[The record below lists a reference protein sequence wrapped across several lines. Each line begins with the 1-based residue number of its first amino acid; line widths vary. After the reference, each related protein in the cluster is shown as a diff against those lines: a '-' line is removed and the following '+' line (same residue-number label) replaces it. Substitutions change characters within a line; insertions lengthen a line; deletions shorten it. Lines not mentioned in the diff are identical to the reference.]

1 MIEAITFDLW
11 NTIFENKSYS
21 KFRVDFIMKFLEA
34 KNYDYTFETI
44 KLAFDNSFK
53 FLDYQENGFDF
64 HHRYTEGRISKIFD
78 TLKTEI
84 TDPEIRAIKENM
96 EKAMLKDPPSL
107 KKGVKRTLE
116 ILSKNYNIGLISN
129 TGITPGHIIIDV
141 FQKYDILK
149 YFQVT
154 IFSDEIGYYKPHS
167 LLFESALK
175 NLQCKPNYAAHV
187 GDLLLTDVKGA
198 KDYGMRAIWFNDT
211 NQSKLPDI
219 QPDYEVKEML
229 EVVDIIKNF

>member
-1 MIEAITFDLW
+1 MIKAITFDLW
-11 NTIFENKSYS
+11 NTLFENRSYS
-21 KFRVDFIMKFLEA
+21 KIRLDFLLKFLIA
-34 KNYDYTFETI
+34 KGFNYTFENI
-44 KLAFDNSFK
+44 KLAYDNSFK
-53 FLDYQENGFDF
+53 FIDYKENGFDF
-64 HHRYTEGRISKIFD
+64 RHKYTEVRISKMFD
-78 TLKTEI
+78 DLKIETP
-84 TDPEIRAIKENM
+84 DHEIRIIKENM

-107 KKGVKRTLE
+107 KSNVKRTLE

-129 TGITPGHIIIDV
+129 TGITPGHVIIDV

-175 NLQCKPNYAAHV
+175 NLQCKPNNAIHV
-187 GDLLLTDVKGA
+187 GDLLHTDVKGA

-211 NQSKLPDI
+211 NLSKFPDI
-219 QPDYEVKEML
+219 QPDYEIKEML
-229 EVVDIIKNF
+229 EVLDIIKNF